1 MIYSMLESFKTLL
14 IQHDLRLFIEQIG
27 YIGVYLTIFVESGL
41 LVGFFLP
48 GDSLLFTAG
57 FLASPAVG
65 FFNVWIL
72 LAGAWV
78 AAVVGDNVGYHIG
91 SKFGR
96 GLFKREN
103 SLFFKQENLVRAQE
117 FYEKHGGKTIVI
129 ARFIPFIRTF
139 VPVVAGIGKM
149 DMKKFMFFNFLGG
162 TLWVWGIGLLG
173 YFSGSL
179 IPDVDRYL
187 LPIVLIIVA
196 VSILP
201 PLFHLY
207 KEHRKS
213 IFSRITLKLR
223 RFIKYKV

>member
-14 IQHDLRLFIEQIG
+14 IQHDLRLFVEQIG
-27 YIGVYLTIFVESGL
+27 YLGVYLTIFSESGL
-41 LVGFFLP
+41 LIGFFLP

-57 FLASPAVG
+57 FLSSPTVG
-65 FFNVWIL
+65 LFNVWIML
-72 LAGAWV
+72 TGAWV

-91 SKFGR
+91 SKYGR
-96 GLFKREN
+96 SLFKKPN
-103 SLFFKQENLVRAQE
+103 SLLFKQENLISAQE

-129 ARFIPFIRTF
+129 ARFIPIVRKFA
-139 VPVVAGIGKM
+139 PVVAGVSKM

-162 TLWVWGIGLLG
+162 TLWVWGVGLLG
-173 YFSGSL
+173 YFLGSL

-187 LPIVLIIVA
+187 LPIVVVIVA
-196 VSILP
+196 VSVLP
-201 PLFHLY
+201 PLLHLY

-213 IFSRITLKLR
+213 IFAKIMLKFG